1 MSNSDDDV
9 PLRSRRPASATK
21 KDTDRQSSRAGSPAG
36 SVSSS
41 ASDAPLAS
49 RKKKA
54 PAAANGKAKLGAAG
68 NGVDKRPQSEV
79 ASDSDSD
86 VPLAKKI
93 KKEAKGTLAAAAKK
107 AAAQPAKRKRS
118 SNGKSDDEAA
128 PDKKVKASRVKKET
142 NGAKASTIKKE
153 TAKASK
159 AKEKKAK
166 SEDDLEEEE
175 EHKWWLEMD
184 RDDSIKWQTL
194 SHNGPLF
201 PPLYEPHGVKLLYDG
216 KPVDLEPDSE
226 EVASFFAVLVDTDH
240 GHNPT
245 FQKNFFSDFLK
256 ILEKDKNKPPIK
268 KFELCDFSRIA
279 EHLEAEKEKRKAMSK
294 EEKQKIKE
302 DKLKI
307 DAEYGFAMLDGRKEK
322 IGNYRIEPPS
332 LFRGRG
338 AHPKTGKLKTR
349 VAPEQVTLNIGKEAK
364 VPEPPAGHTW
374 GSVIHDNTVTW
385 LATWKENVNDSTKY
399 IFLAANSSLKGQS
412 DFKKFEKAR
421 VLKTKVEGIRRDY
434 ERDLRAKEMY
444 TRQLATAMYLI
455 DRLALRAGNAKN
467 DEEEADTVGCCSL
480 RLENISL
487 APPNKVTFDFLGKD
501 SIRFYKECEVSD
513 QVFKNLKIFKK
524 PPKVDRDDVFDRL
537 NTMKLNKH
545 LNSCMPG
552 LSAKVFRTYNASHT
566 FQEELKKTPKDGTV
580 AEKILA
586 YQRANREVAVLCNHQ
601 KSVSKNHSALIQ
613 RIIDKCRAL
622 KYERM
627 LLRKAMLELD
637 PKLKKK
643 RPELA
648 ELESD
653 IDDEYIESHKQALA
667 EKEKDALAVK
677 LERENTKRA
686 QEGAPLLKEL
696 EVKKPSAPSME
707 TLEKKLVK
715 VDEKIQAQKM
725 LLIDKDEGKSTALGT
740 SKINY
745 IDPRISAAWC
755 RKYGVPLDK
764 VFPKTLRDKFNWAM
778 EAAEDWYC
786 ERAAVIVNFLT
797 TASVITTLPQ
807 MEGNTVDN
815 TCDVP
820 EDVQAAVKTF
830 RFRKSKTTAALIFKI
845 DVEALKVVLD
855 EEVEGSAEDVA
866 ASLPDTTP
874 RFLVVSFEL
883 KHKDGRISYPLF
895 GLYYNPGGSSTANRM
910 LYASTKH
917 YFYQQTDITGK
928 IFDLEDSEELTD
940 EWMTQQLEASKTRP

>member
-9 PLRSRRPASATK
+9 PLKSRRPASAAK
-21 KDTDRQSSRAGSPAG
+21 KGTDGQQTPSRAASPAA

-54 PAAANGKAKLGAAG
+54 PAVNGKSKPAAASNGA
-68 NGVDKRPQSEV
+68 DKRPQSEV
-79 ASDSDSD
+79 DSDSDSD
-86 VPLAKKI
+86 VPLAKKV
-93 KKEAKGTLAAAAKK
+93 KKDVKATAAKAKAAPAAAAKK
-107 AAAQPAKRKRS
+107 AASTQPAKRKRATTS
-118 SNGKSDDEAA
+118 KSDDEDAPEKKVKATRAKKETTGAKGAVKKETKAA
-128 PDKKVKASRVKKET
+128 KAKDKKVKT
-142 NGAKASTIKKE
+142 
-153 TAKASK
+153 
-159 AKEKKAK
+159 
-166 SEDDLEEEE
+166 EDEELQEEEE

-216 KPVDLEPDSE
+216 KPVDLDPDSE
-226 EVASFFAVLVDTDH
+226 EVASFFATLVGTDH
-240 GHNPT
+240 GNNPT

-256 ILEKDKNKPPIK
+256 VLEKDKNKPPLK

-279 EHLEAEKEKRKAMSK
+279 EHLEAEREKRKAMSK
-294 EEKQKIKE
+294 EEKLKIKE
-302 DKLKI
+302 DKLKL
-307 DAEYGFAMLDGRKEK
+307 DAEYGFAILDGRKEK

-349 VAPEQVTLNIGKEAK
+349 VAPEQVTLNIGKEAQ
-364 VPEPPAGHTW
+364 VPEPPAGHKW

-421 VLKTKVEGIRRDY
+421 VLKTKVEAIRRDY
-434 ERDLRAKEMY
+434 ERDLKAKEMY

-601 KSVSKNHSALIQ
+601 KAVSKNHSALIQ
-613 RIIDKCRAL
+613 RIIDKVRAL

-627 LLRKAMLELD
+627 LLRQSMLELD

-643 RPELA
+643 RPELD

-653 IDDEYIESHKQALA
+653 LDDEFIESHKQALA
-667 EKEKDALAVK
+667 EKEKDQLAVK

-696 EVKKPSAPSME
+696 EVKKPAQPSLE
-707 TLEKKLVK
+707 SLEKKLVK
-715 VDEKIQAQKM
+715 IDERIQAQKM

-764 VFPKTLRDKFNWAM
+764 VFAKTLRDKFNWAM
-778 EAAEDWYC
+778 DADEEWLWGAQCAGGAGDDNLDLTRDLEPGRYERMFRLAVPAELGFDGSVGGGGDEEEEEEYVLCARLERRPAAW
-786 ERAAVIVNFLT
+786 
-797 TASVITTLPQ
+797 
-807 MEGNTVDN
+807 M
-815 TCDVP
+815 
-820 EDVQAAVKTF
+820 EDVVSRPMLLGGGASCSHGIYKAVGQDNVG
-830 RFRKSKTTAALIFKI
+830 II
-845 DVEALKVVLD
+845 V
-855 EEVEGSAEDVA
+855 GSQDRAQDM
-866 ASLPDTTP
+866 
-874 RFLVVSFEL
+874 
-883 KHKDGRISYPLF
+883 I
-895 GLYYNPGGSSTANRM
+895 NP
-910 LYASTKH
+910 
-917 YFYQQTDITGK
+917 
-928 IFDLEDSEELTD
+928 
-940 EWMTQQLEASKTRP
+940 

>member
-1 MSNSDDDV
+1 MSNSDDV
-9 PLRSRRPASATK
+9 PLKSRRPASAAK
-21 KDTDRQSSRAGSPAG
+21 KGTDGQKTPSRAASPAG

-41 ASDAPLAS
+41 ASDAPLAV
-49 RKKKA
+49 RKKKTL
-54 PAAANGKAKLGAAG
+54 AANGKSKPAAASNGA
-68 NGVDKRPQSEV
+68 DKRPQSEV
-79 ASDSDSD
+79 DSDSDSD
-86 VPLAKKI
+86 VPLAKKV
-93 KKEAKGTLAAAAKK
+93 KKDVKAAAAKGNAAPAAAAKK
-107 AAAQPAKRKRS
+107 AASTQPAKRKRATTS
-118 SNGKSDDEAA
+118 KSDDEDA
-128 PDKKVKASRVKKET
+128 PEKKVKATRAKKET
-142 NGAKASTIKKE
+142 NGAKGAAKKE
-153 TAKASK
+153 TKAAKAK
-159 AKEKKAK
+159 DKKVK
-166 SEDDLEEEE
+166 SEDEELQEEEE

-201 PPLYEPHGVKLLYDG
+201 PPLYEPHGVKLLYNG
-216 KPVDLEPDSE
+216 KPVDLDPDSE
-226 EVASFFAVLVDTDH
+226 EVASFFAILVGTDH
-240 GHNPT
+240 GNNPT
-245 FQKNFFSDFLK
+245 FQKNFFIDFLK
-256 ILEKDKNKPPIK
+256 VLEKDKNKPPIK

-279 EHLEAEKEKRKAMSK
+279 EHLEAEREKRKAMSK
-294 EEKQKIKE
+294 EEKLKIKE
-302 DKLKI
+302 DKMKL
-307 DAEYGFAMLDGRKEK
+307 DAEYGFAILDGRKEK

-349 VAPEQVTLNIGKEAK
+349 VAPEQVTLNIGKEAQ
-364 VPEPPAGHTW
+364 VPEPPAGHKW

-434 ERDLRAKEMY
+434 ERDLKAKEMY

-601 KSVSKNHSALIQ
+601 KAVSKNHSALIQ
-613 RIIDKCRAL
+613 RIIDKVRAL

-627 LLRKAMLELD
+627 LLRQAMLELD
-637 PKLKKK
+637 SKLKKK
-643 RPELA
+643 RPELD
-648 ELESD
+648 EMESD
-653 IDDEYIESHKQALA
+653 LDDEFIESHKQALA
-667 EKEKDALAVK
+667 EKEKDQLAVK

-696 EVKKPSAPSME
+696 EVKKPSQQSLE
-707 TLEKKLVK
+707 SLEKKLVK
-715 VDEKIQAQKM
+715 IDERIQAQKM

-764 VFPKTLRDKFNWAM
+764 VFAKTLRDKFNWAM
-778 EAAEDWYC
+778 DADEDW
-786 ERAAVIVNFLT
+786 VGH
-797 TASVITTLPQ
+797 
-807 MEGNTVDN
+807 M
-815 TCDVP
+815 
-820 EDVQAAVKTF
+820 
-830 RFRKSKTTAALIFKI
+830 
-845 DVEALKVVLD
+845 
-855 EEVEGSAEDVA
+855 
-866 ASLPDTTP
+866 
-874 RFLVVSFEL
+874 
-883 KHKDGRISYPLF
+883 
-895 GLYYNPGGSSTANRM
+895 
-910 LYASTKH
+910 
-917 YFYQQTDITGK
+917 
-928 IFDLEDSEELTD
+928 
-940 EWMTQQLEASKTRP
+940 